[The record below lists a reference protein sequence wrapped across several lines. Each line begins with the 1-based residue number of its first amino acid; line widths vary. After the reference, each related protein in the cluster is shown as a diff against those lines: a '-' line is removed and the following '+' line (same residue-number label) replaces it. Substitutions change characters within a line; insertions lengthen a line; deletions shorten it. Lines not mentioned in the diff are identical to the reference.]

1 MFKTKICITL
11 IFLLVGCSFRP
22 ASQPSSSS
30 GRELTKNGTS
40 ATAVNV
46 NNPSPSEQGPLP
58 VTGPVVKIAPVTP
71 EKSESLKP
79 AQQLP
84 PAKEPPLKVISLSPE
99 KNEAIKPEQ
108 KPPLPNEASPKKT
121 PVLSKKSELSKSYS
135 KPNPSK
141 PQIQEGKKESLE
153 EAERDVM
160 EEALILLNES
170 HNYWVNGDFEEAL
183 EMLDQAYA
191 ILLDING
198 NPDIARQKDDLR
210 LMISKRILTLYNSIQ
225 TNAKGIRSEI
235 PIMTNAD
242 VEKEIRQFQTVEREF
257 FISSYQR
264 SAMYRP
270 MILKELK
277 KAGLPEEL
285 SWLPLVES
293 GFKVNALSTARAL
306 GLWQFI
312 PSTGYKYGLNRDDWI
327 DERMDM
333 EKSTRAAIDYMK
345 ELHTMF
351 GDWLTVLAAY
361 NCGEGR
367 IIKTIASQHINY
379 LDRFW
384 DLYYKLPYETARYV
398 PRFIATVM
406 IIRDPQ
412 KYGIDLGAGKMPA
425 LSYEMMVINKSMR
438 LPDIARKLDIPEE
451 TLNILNA
458 ELRHKITP
466 DKPYKLRVPT
476 EMTGQ
481 LLTVIDEIPLADT
494 PRESFRKTRGVAI
507 NHKVRQGE
515 TLASIAGKYKTT
527 VGAIRSA
534 NHLSKKD
541 QLVMGQRLT
550 VPIQSSTGGSM
561 KAQKSETVVRHK
573 VKKGDTLASLARKYD
588 ISSTEIKKVNH
599 LQNDKLK
606 TGQTLRIEK
615 GDVEPNREQKQDSHG
630 DNKKGQVKASTKSA
644 TEKTTDTPVVKTY
657 TVKKGDSL
665 NKIAR
670 ENNMTLDKLRQ
681 LNKLGNDGINPGR
694 VVKVK

>member
-1 MFKTKICITL
+1 MMRTKICTTL
-11 IFLLVGCSFRP
+11 IFLLVGCSLRP
-22 ASQPSSSS
+22 ASQVSTSS
-30 GRELTKNGTS
+30 GREMKRNGPP
-40 ATAVNV
+40 ATVMSVNQ
-46 NNPSPSEQGPLP
+46 PSPSEQGPLP
-58 VTGPVVKIAPVTP
+58 ATKPVETSTPVAPVKNELSKP
-71 EKSESLKP
+71 EQP
-79 AQQLP
+79 LP
-84 PAKEPPLKVISLSPE
+84 PATETPLKVTSLSQE
-99 KNEAIKPEQ
+99 KGESIKPEQ
-108 KPPLPNEASPKKT
+108 KVLPPTESSLKKAT
-121 PVLSKKSELSKSYS
+121 PHSKKSELSKSQS
-135 KPNPSK
+135 KPYPSK

-153 EAERDVM
+153 DAERDIM
-160 EEALILLNES
+160 EEALMLLNES
-170 HNYWVNGDFEEAL
+170 HNYWVNGDVENAL

-191 ILLDING
+191 ILLDTNG

-235 PIMTNAD
+235 PIMTNAN
-242 VEKEIRQFQTVEREF
+242 VEKEIRQFQTVERDF

-270 MILKELK
+270 MILRELK

-293 GFKVNALSTARAL
+293 GFKISALSTARAL

-312 PSTGYKYGLNRDDWI
+312 PSTGYKYGLNRDDWV

-398 PRFIATVM
+398 PRFIATVL

-412 KYGIDLGAGKMPA
+412 KYGIDLGAGKVPA
-425 LSYEMMVINKSMR
+425 LSYEMVVTNKSMR
-438 LPDIARKLDIPEE
+438 LPDIANKLEIPEE

-458 ELRHKITP
+458 ELRYRITP
-466 DKPYKLRVPT
+466 DKPYKLKVPT
-476 EMTGQ
+476 ETAAQ
-481 LLTVIDEIPLADT
+481 LIRVIDEIPQADI
-494 PRESFRKTRGVAI
+494 PQEAFQKKRGVAI
-507 NHKVRQGE
+507 KYKVRQGE
-515 TLASIAGKYKTT
+515 TLASIAGKYKTS
-527 VGAIRSA
+527 VGAIRTA
-534 NHLSKKD
+534 NRLSKKG
-541 QLVMGQRLT
+541 QLTVGQRLT
-550 VPIQSSTGGSM
+550 VPIQSSMGVSATS
-561 KAQKSETVVRHK
+561 QKSETILRHK
-573 VKKGDTLASLARKYD
+573 VKKGDTLASIARKYG
-588 ISSTEIKKVNH
+588 ISGSEIKKINH
-599 LQNDKLK
+599 LEGDKFK

-615 GDVEPNREQKQDSHG
+615 GDIEPNREQKKDGRG
-630 DNKKGQVKASTKSA
+630 DNKGNVKLGMKSA
-644 TEKTTDTPVVKTY
+644 TDKTTETPVVKKY

-665 NKIAR
+665 NRIAS
-670 ENNMTLDKLRQ
+670 ENHTTPDKLRQ
-681 LNKLGNDGINPGR
+681 LNHLSNDHIHPGQ
-694 VVKVK
+694 VVQVK